1 MADVKIKKV
10 DFIEGYARKFGDFGH
25 AMQENVRKCGQMTDQ
40 YEDRLRELQKRIEE
54 SCVRIEQ
61 NLKKAKDDLERLY
74 EQDDTHPAGIESAS
88 FRVEAMHTQH
98 NTAQQ
103 IKGESLKMVKEA
115 HDICSELKDS
125 SIKTEQELQQ
135 MVDSG
140 VMFLKESVSNV
151 RSYIQYI
158 HIKQ

>member
-61 NLKKAKDDLERLY
+61 NLKKAQGDLERLY
-74 EQDDTHPAGIESAS
+74 ESDDLHPAGFDGGFAAQRRGSGEYRRLRHPRMAASHRRSAA
-88 FRVEAMHTQH
+88 EPP
-98 NTAQQ
+98 
-103 IKGESLKMVKEA
+103 G
-115 HDICSELKDS
+115 
-125 SIKTEQELQQ
+125 
-135 MVDSG
+135 
-140 VMFLKESVSNV
+140 
-151 RSYIQYI
+151 
-158 HIKQ
+158 

>member
-10 DFIEGYARKFGDFGH
+10 DFIEGYARKFGAFGC

-61 NLKKAKDDLERLY
+61 NLRKAQDDLERLY
-74 EQDDTHPAGIESAS
+74 ESDDPHPAGIESAT

-135 MVDSG
+135 MVESG

>member
-25 AMQENVRKCGQMTDQ
+25 AMQENVRKCGQMTDR
-40 YEDRLRELQKRIEE
+40 YEDRLRALQKRIEE

-74 EQDDTHPAGIESAS
+74 ELDDLHPAGINSAS
-88 FRVEAMHTQH
+88 FRVEALHTQH
-98 NTAQQ
+98 NTAQR
-103 IKGESLKMVKEA
+103 IKGESSKMLKEA
-115 HDICSELKDS
+115 HDICSELKES
-125 SIKTEQELQQ
+125 STKTELELQQ
-135 MVDSG
+135 MVESG
-140 VMFLKESVSNV
+140 VMFLKESVSNA

>member
-25 AMQENVRKCGQMTDQ
+25 AMQGNARKCSQMTDR
-40 YEDRLRELQKRIEE
+40 YEDRLHELQKRIEE
-54 SCVRIEQ
+54 SCERIEQ
-61 NLKKAKDDLERLY
+61 NLKKAKNDLERLY
-74 EQDDTHPAGIESAS
+74 ESDDIHPAGIDSAS
-88 FRVEAMHTQH
+88 FRVEALQTQH

-103 IKGESLKMVKEA
+103 IKGESSKMVNEA
-115 HDICSELKDS
+115 LNICSELKES
-125 SIKTEQELQQ
+125 SKETEHELEK

-140 VMFLKESVSNV
+140 MMFLKESVSNI
-151 RSYIQYI
+151 RSYVQYI

>member
-25 AMQENVRKCGQMTDQ
+25 AMQENVRKCGQMTDR
-40 YEDRLRELQKRIEE
+40 YEDQLRELQKRIEE
-54 SCVRIEQ
+54 SCIRIEQ
-61 NLKKAKDDLERLY
+61 NLKKAQIDLERLY
-74 EQDDTHPAGIESAS
+74 ESDDIHPAGIESAS

-103 IKGESLKMVKEA
+103 IKGESSKMVKEA
-115 HDICSELKDS
+115 HDICTELKES
-125 SIKTEQELQQ
+125 SNRTEQKLQQ
-135 MVDSG
+135 IVEKG
-140 VMFLKESVSNV
+140 VLFLNESVSNI

>member
-25 AMQENVRKCGQMTDQ
+25 AMQENVRKCGQMTDR

-54 SCVRIEQ
+54 SCIRIEQ
-61 NLKKAKDDLERLY
+61 NLKKAQIDLERLY
-74 EQDDTHPAGIESAS
+74 ESDDIHPAGIESAS

-103 IKGESLKMVKEA
+103 IKGESSKMVKEA
-115 HDICSELKDS
+115 HDICTELKES
-125 SIKTEQELQQ
+125 SNRTEQELQQ
-135 MVDSG
+135 IVEKG
-140 VMFLKESVSNV
+140 VLFLKESVSNI

>member
-40 YEDRLRELQKRIEE
+40 YEDRLLELQKRIEE

-74 EQDDTHPAGIESAS
+74 EQDDIHPAGIESAS
-88 FRVEAMHTQH
+88 FRVEAMHTQQ

-103 IKGESLKMVKEA
+103 IKGESSKMVKEA

>member
-25 AMQENVRKCGQMTDQ
+25 AMQENVRKCGQMTDR

-54 SCVRIEQ
+54 SCIRIEQ
-61 NLKKAKDDLERLY
+61 NLKKAQIDLERLY
-74 EQDDTHPAGIESAS
+74 ESDDIHPAGIESAS

-103 IKGESLKMVKEA
+103 IKGESSKMVKEA
-115 HDICSELKDS
+115 HDICTELKES
-125 SIKTEQELQQ
+125 SNRTEQKLQQ
-135 MVDSG
+135 IVEKG
-140 VMFLKESVSNV
+140 VLFLKESVSNI

>member
-25 AMQENVRKCGQMTDQ
+25 AMQENVRKCGQMTDR

-54 SCVRIEQ
+54 SCIRIEQ
-61 NLKKAKDDLERLY
+61 NLKKAQIDLERLY
-74 EQDDTHPAGIESAS
+74 ESDDIHPAGIESAS

-103 IKGESLKMVKEA
+103 IKGESSKMVKEA
-115 HDICSELKDS
+115 HDICRELKES
-125 SIKTEQELQQ
+125 STKTEQELQQ
-135 MVDSG
+135 MVESG